1 MTLYILN
8 LFDLACTYLFLE
20 RGGYELNPVARWLLS
35 IHPAAFPFAKV
46 FVAGALCYWLHWI
59 GRKEPAAR
67 VAIYLI
73 TGLYAAIAVYYI
85 ILIFGGA
92 IYG

>member
-1 MTLYILN
+1 MTAYLLN

-35 IHPAAFPFAKV
+35 IHPAVYPFCKV
-46 FVAGALCYWLHWI
+46 FVAGVLCGLLHIIGKVDPRTRYALRI
-59 GRKEPAAR
+59 
-67 VAIYLI
+67 I